1 MLTDVILN
9 TKIGKCTLLTAFIIH
24 AIFAVST
31 NQLSFSQNSSESLTS
46 PIPTETIKIVD
57 PITTQNVS
65 TGQELTISGT
75 SSDTNLKNCSV
86 SVIVNN
92 LRPYQPAIAKGSDD
106 INDYSQWEFVLG
118 ANYAQIVEGENKITA
133 KLECSSASPRW
144 YSVFINGV
152 PNFSND
158 EVQTTV
164 LPQGE
169 QSTLPSNLSTT
180 DDIEEN
186 NEALTTVP
194 SEEEQ
199 TTNVPSSDLSITD
212 DTDDIVNNEALPT
225 VPSEEEQTTNVPSSD
240 LSITD
245 DSTSNNNDGTLLVSI
260 IPQNDPISRG
270 DSQTVT
276 ITVTDSAST
285 AVANAQIDGNLI
297 YPGDNFEKEFSG
309 TTNSQGEF
317 VYTWTIGENGDAG
330 PLSVQVEVSS
340 QEHPP
345 TSATISFDVEDL
357 SEESESESESE

>member
-1 MLTDVILN
+1 MLTDVILYA
-9 TKIGKCTLLTAFIIH
+9 KIGKCILLTVFIFH

-31 NQLSFSQNSSESLTS
+31 SQFSFSQNSSELLTS

-106 INDYSQWEFVLG
+106 INDYSQWEFVLE

-133 KLECSSASPRW
+133 KLDCSSASPRW
-144 YSVFINGV
+144 YSVFVNGV
-152 PNFSND
+152 PNVSND
-158 EVQTTV
+158 EVLTTV
-164 LPQGE
+164 SPQAE
-169 QSTLPSNLSTT
+169 QDTLPSNLSTT

-186 NEALTTVP
+186 NEALTT
-194 SEEEQ
+194 
-199 TTNVPSSDLSITD
+199 
-212 DTDDIVNNEALPT
+212 T

-240 LSITD
+240 LSVTD
-245 DSTSNNNDGTLLVSI
+245 DSTSDNNNDGALLVSI
-260 IPQNDPISRG
+260 VPQNDPVSRG

-276 ITVTDSAST
+276 ITVTDSASA
-285 AVANAQIDGNLI
+285 AVANAEIDGNLI

-309 TTNSQGEF
+309 TTDSQGEF
-317 VYTWTIGENGDAG
+317 VYSWTIGENGDAG
-330 PLSVQVEVSS
+330 PLTVQVEVSS

-345 TSATISFDVEDL
+345 TSATISFDVEDPSGEL
-357 SEESESESESE
+357 ESELE

>member
-1 MLTDVILN
+1 MLTDVILH
-9 TKIGKCTLLTAFIIH
+9 TKIGKSILLTIIIFH

-31 NQLSFSQNSSESLTS
+31 NQLSFSQNSSELLTS

-106 INDYSQWEFVLG
+106 VSDYSQWEFVLE
-118 ANYAQIVEGENKITA
+118 ANYAQIIEGENKITA
-133 KLECSSASPRW
+133 KLECMSASPRW

-152 PNFSND
+152 PNISND

-169 QSTLPSNLSTT
+169 DHTLPSNLSTT
-180 DDIEEN
+180 NNIEDNNDVLSTEPSEEEQTTNIPSSDLAITDDTDDIEN
-186 NEALTTVP
+186 NEALTSVP

-199 TTNVPSSDLSITD
+199 TTNM
-212 DTDDIVNNEALPT
+212 
-225 VPSEEEQTTNVPSSD
+225 PSSD

-245 DSTSNNNDGTLLVSI
+245 DSANENNENALLVSI
-260 IPQNDPISRG
+260 VPQNDPVSRG

-276 ITVTDSAST
+276 ITVTDSASA
-285 AVANAQIDGNLI
+285 AVANAVIDGTLI

-309 TTNSQGEF
+309 TTDSLGEF
-317 VYTWTIGENGDAG
+317 VYSWTIGENGDAG

-345 TSATISFDVEDL
+345 TSATISFDIEDL
-357 SEESESESESE
+357 SEESESD